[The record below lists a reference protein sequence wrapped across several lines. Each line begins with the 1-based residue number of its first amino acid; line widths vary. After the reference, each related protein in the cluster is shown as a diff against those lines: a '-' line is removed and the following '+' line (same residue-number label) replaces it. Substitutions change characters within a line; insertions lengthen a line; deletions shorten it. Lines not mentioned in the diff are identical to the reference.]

1 MRSSGMRSGGM
12 HSGGRGGG
20 LGGFDRASSPQFGS
34 AFSSGMGSGHGHGGM
49 SGMGNEGSTSQNPE
63 QRPLNLDSL
72 FQIASRASQNL
83 SQDLGTEKGSALN
96 TALGVLPKL
105 DQMERSGLRL
115 PVSSSAG
122 NFQFGYRD
130 SLQQALSGRGG
141 YGSAQAYFNSTAFKN
156 DLLHFSAT
164 TTYGGSGS
172 GSGFFGSG
180 LGSAASRGGM
190 DFGSSSTGISDSM
203 APAEGAG
210 GSHMGN
216 GGGRHG
222 QPGPSVSLKLSF

>member
-1 MRSSGMRSGGM
+1 ME
-12 HSGGRGGG
+12 
-20 LGGFDRASSPQFGS
+20 Q
-34 AFSSGMGSGHGHGGM
+34 GSG
-49 SGMGNEGSTSQNPE
+49 QNPE

-72 FQIASRASQNL
+72 FQMASRASQNL

-105 DQMERSGLRL
+105 DQVERNGLRL
-115 PVSSSAG
+115 PVGSSAG

-130 SLQQALSGRGG
+130 SLQQALGGHGG
-141 YGSAQAYFNSTAFKN
+141 YGSAQASFNSSAFKN

-164 TTYGGSGS
+164 TTYGASGGS

-180 LGSAASRGGM
+180 VGSAASRGGT
-190 DFGSSSTGISDSM
+190 DFGSSSAGIGESMGRDSM
-203 APAEGAG
+203 GPSEGAG